1 MNFSNFRKKI
11 KLLYRAYR
19 LKYRKPIVLRFQN
32 IEDDLYEVNIK
43 AEPFLQALSFFLV
56 TAAFLTVLIPMGF
69 RLSPQLNSWN
79 ENLEIGLLHGFIFFY
94 LIRLV
99 LTANRGEFIKRRW
112 FEGVLTI
119 FAFLIVV
126 QLWFN
131 NFNLAFPSLKFFGIQ
146 DPHDVVLDALKIYLI
161 LLVVIKAIQTLPAIL
176 NIQKNTGRLLVISFM
191 GLILFGALLLMMPKM
206 TLDQQGLSFVDAL
219 FTSTSAVC
227 VTGLIVVDTATHFT
241 MAGQVVIMI
250 LIQLGGIGIV
260 TFATFFALFLSSG
273 LGVGQMTFLRDILQ
287 ESSVNEIIGTL
298 YRIIG
303 LTLFIELIGA
313 VSFFI
318 SWSDMIPN
326 VKERIFFSMFHS
338 VSAFCNAGF
347 ALFTNGFAD
356 KANALNFGV
365 NITTMLLIIFGGL
378 GFTTIWEIV
387 SDAKNRISRHHRLSV
402 HSKLVVVTTLVLI
415 VSGAAVM
422 LASEWNGVLHGY
434 SFGVKTMMAFFQSVT
449 TRTAGFNTVNIG
461 TLTSPAAIF
470 MMILMFIGA
479 SPASTGGGVKTT
491 TAAVL
496 FMAVKSTIQGHK
508 RIEVSKKTIPYDI
521 VFEALTAFLLGAAL
535 IFISAE
541 ILSITEK
548 ARFMDLLFEE
558 ISAFATCGLSR
569 GITMQLTNWGKI
581 ILVISMYIG
590 RIGSVTLAVAFASKI
605 DKRRYQ
611 YPTESVLVS

>member
-1 MNFSNFRKKI
+1 MDFKRYWIKL

-19 LKYRKPIVLRFQN
+19 LKYRKPVVLVFQN
-32 IEDDLYEVNIK
+32 VQDDLYEVNIK
-43 AEPFLQALSFFLV
+43 AEPFLRVLSFILV
-56 TAAFLTVLIPMGF
+56 IIAFLTVIIPMGF
-69 RLSPQLNSWN
+69 RLDPQLSRWN
-79 ENLEIGLLHGFIFFY
+79 ERLEIGLLHGFVFFY
-94 LIRLV
+94 IIRLI
-99 LTANRGEFIKRRW
+99 LTANHTEFIKRRW

-119 FAFLIVV
+119 FAFLIVLH
-126 QLWFN
+126 LWFT
-131 NFNLAFPSLKFFGIQ
+131 NFNLEFPALKVFGIQ
-146 DPHDVVLDALKIYLI
+146 EPHGLILNIIKIYLI
-161 LLVVIKAIQTLPAIL
+161 LLVIIKAIQILPTVL
-176 NIQKNTGRLLVISFM
+176 DIQKNTGRLLVISFM

-206 TLDQQGLSFVDAL
+206 TVDQQGLSFVDAL

-287 ESSVNEIIGTL
+287 ESNVNEITGTL
-298 YRIIG
+298 FRIIG
-303 LTLFIELIGA
+303 LTLFIELLGA
-313 VSFFI
+313 LSFYI
-318 SWSDMIPN
+318 SWSSMIPN
-326 VKERIFFSMFHS
+326 IKERIFFSVFHS

-347 ALFTNGFAD
+347 ALFTNNFAD

-378 GFTTIWEIV
+378 GFTTLWEIV
-387 SDAKNRISRHHRLSV
+387 SDAKNRIYKHHRLSV
-402 HSKLVVVTTLVLI
+402 HSKLVVVTTLILI
-415 VSGAAVM
+415 FSGAAVM
-422 LASEWNGVLHGY
+422 LMSEWGGVLRGY
-434 SFGVKTMMAFFQSVT
+434 SFGTKAMISFFQSVT

-461 TLTSPAAIF
+461 SLSSPAAMF
-470 MMILMFIGA
+470 LMILMFIGA

-496 FMAVKSTIQGHK
+496 FMSVKSTIQGHN
-508 RIEVSKKTIPYDI
+508 RLEVNKKTIPYDI
-521 VFEALTAFLLGAAL
+521 VFEALTAFLLGATL
-535 IFISAE
+535 ILVSTE
-541 ILSITEK
+541 LLSITEK
-548 ARFMDLLFEE
+548 FRFMDLLFEE

-569 GITMQLTNWGKI
+569 GITMQLSNWGKI
-581 ILVISMYIG
+581 ILTISMYIG